1 MDEERRSAAESQG
14 RYRELFDRVPIGLYR
29 TTHDGQFLE
38 ANLALAEMLG
48 FHDAVDL
55 ATRRWSELWV
65 ERADWER
72 WKDSI
77 ERDGVVRGFETRVH
91 GADGAVRWVV
101 VEARGIRDGDGDMR
115 WHEGSVLDF
124 TERHMVE
131 EALRASE
138 ARKGAMLEAAIDA
151 VIVMDASG
159 RITEFSPA
167 AERTF
172 GHRRDDV
179 IGQELAEI
187 LVPPDLRERHR
198 AGLARYLAT
207 GDAAILGR
215 RVELRAMRSDGQQI
229 PVEVAINRID
239 QPGPPMFTG
248 YVRDISAQRHL
259 EASLRQA
266 QKMDAIGELAGGVAH
281 DFNNMLTV
289 IDGFSTLL
297 LDELETN
304 DARRELVEEIQRA
317 TARAANLTGQLLSV
331 SRRQA
336 LRLQPFDLNKLV
348 TDLHPLLRRVVLDDV
363 TVVVHTADEQVVI
376 DIDDAHFEQVILNL
390 AVNARDAM
398 PGGGTLT
405 IETGVVE
412 LDAAYAEIRP
422 GVTPGLYAMLV
433 VSDTGIGMD
442 PATQA
447 RIFEPFFTTKD
458 VGKGT
463 GLGLAMVYGTVQ
475 QSGGHVGVD
484 SEPDYGTTFR
494 IYFPLSAAVPAER
507 SAAGGLSR
515 RRLGPE
521 VTVLVVEDEDQ
532 VRELMVRALQKAG
545 CVVIAAASA
554 REALSVVDLGSRLD
568 LVVADVVMPDGHG
581 PEIVRLLR
589 RTRPRLRALYVS
601 GYAAQ
606 FEASGTS
613 SPDAEPH
620 FLQKPFT
627 LTQFIEAVRNVLDAP
642 EGDDD
647 RSWAPETLSLPD

>member
-1 MDEERRSAAESQG
+1 MDETPAGSEV

-48 FHDAVDL
+48 FRDASSL
-55 ATRRWSELWV
+55 TERRWSELWV
-65 ERADWER
+65 EPADWER
-72 WKDSI
+72 WLVSI
-77 ERDGVVRGFETRVH
+77 ERDEVVRGFETRVH
-91 GADGAVRWVV
+91 GADGSVRWVV
-101 VEARGIRDGDGDMR
+101 VEATGIRDQHGEMR
-115 WHEGSVLDF
+115 WHEGSALDI
-124 TERHMVE
+124 TERRVAE
-131 EALRASE
+131 DGLRASE
-138 ARKGAMLEAAIDA
+138 ARKDAMLEAAIDA
-151 VIVMDASG
+151 VIVMDGSG

-172 GHRRDDV
+172 GYRRDDV
-179 IGQELAEI
+179 IGEELAEVV
-187 LVPPDLRERHR
+187 VPPDLRERHR
-198 AGLARYLAT
+198 AGLNRYLAT
-207 GDAAILGR
+207 GQVAILGR
-215 RVELRAMRSDGQQI
+215 RIELRAMRADGQQI

-248 YVRDISAQRHL
+248 YVRDISGQRRL
-259 EASLRQA
+259 EESLHQA
-266 QKMDAIGELAGGVAH
+266 QKMDAIGQLAGGVAH

-297 LDELETN
+297 LDDLDPT
-304 DARRELVEEIQRA
+304 DQRRELVEEIQRA
-317 TARAANLTGQLLSV
+317 TARAASLTAQLLSV

-363 TVVVHTADEQVVI
+363 VVVVHTAEEPVVV

-398 PGGGTLT
+398 PAGGSLT

-412 LDAAYAEIRP
+412 LDADYAEIRP

-433 VSDTGIGMD
+433 VSDTGVGMD
-442 PATQA
+442 PITQA
-447 RIFEPFFTTKD
+447 RMYEPFFTTKD

-475 QSGGHVGVD
+475 QSGGHIGVE

-494 IYFPLSAAVPAER
+494 IYLPLSAAVPAE
-507 SAAGGLSR
+507 SIASGGLPR
-515 RRLGPE
+515 RRLGPG
-521 VTVLVVEDEDQ
+521 VAVLVVEDEDQ
-532 VRELMVRALQKAG
+532 VRELMVRALQTAG
-545 CVVIAAASA
+545 CTVITASSGP
-554 REALSVVDLGSRLD
+554 EALASVEPATRLD
-568 LVVADVVMPDGHG
+568 LVVADVVMPGGDG
-581 PEIVRLLR
+581 PEVVRLLR

-606 FEASGTS
+606 FRTSGSS

-627 LTQFIEAVRNVLDAP
+627 LDEFIDAVREVLDAP
-642 EGDDD
+642 EADDEEPA
-647 RSWAPETLSLPD
+647 WAPETLSLPD